1 LNIGP
6 TADGLIPV
14 IMQERLLA
22 IGKWL
27 SVNGEAIYG
36 TSAWEK
42 RPRDMKKN
50 RVYFT
55 RKGADVYAIVFGSAE
70 KVTVPDAG
78 AVKSVT
84 LLGSNRQIEWRRNGS
99 GIEITMPMFR
109 QGAAPAEHALAF
121 KLRFE

>member
-1 LNIGP
+1 
-6 TADGLIPV
+6 
-14 IMQERLLA
+14 MQERLLA
-22 IGKWL
+22 MGKWL
-27 SVNGEAIYG
+27 AVNGEAIYG

-42 RPRDMKKN
+42 RPPDMKKN

-55 RKGADVYAIVFGSAE
+55 QKGTDVYAIAFGSAE

-84 LLGSNRQIEWRRNGS
+84 LLGSDREIAWSRNAG